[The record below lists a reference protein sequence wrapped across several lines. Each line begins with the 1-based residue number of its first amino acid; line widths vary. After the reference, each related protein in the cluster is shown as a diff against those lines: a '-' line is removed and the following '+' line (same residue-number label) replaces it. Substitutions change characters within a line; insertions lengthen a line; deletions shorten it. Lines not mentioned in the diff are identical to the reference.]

1 LRYVDRLDI
10 YRSSIAPIDLIEV
23 PRSYIILRREAEG
36 LVARMRDLG
45 DS

>member
-1 LRYVDRLDI
+1 VDRLDI
-10 YRSSIAPIDLIEV
+10 YRGSIVPIDLIEV
-23 PRSYIILRREAEG
+23 PRSYIILRGLERKAEG